1 MIFTISAFVVVCSI
15 IVAVFIVIVNNIPPN
30 QHEVDTVGYFNLT
43 KKYLPANMDVM
54 TVKPTNLESGRVYTI
69 NEYYERRA
77 NE

>member
-1 MIFTISAFVVVCSI
+1 MIFTIVAFVIVCAI
-15 IVAVFIVIVNNIPPN
+15 IISVFVVIVNSITPD

-43 KKYLPANMDVM
+43 RKYLPANMDTA
-54 TVKPTNLESGRVYTI
+54 TVRPTNLESGRVYTI

>member
-1 MIFTISAFVVVCSI
+1 MIFAITIFVLVCSI
-15 IVAVFIVIVNNIPPN
+15 IVSLFVIIVNNIPPN

-43 KKYLPANMDVM
+43 KKYLPANMDVPN
-54 TVKPTNLESGRVYTI
+54 VKRTNLESGRVYTI